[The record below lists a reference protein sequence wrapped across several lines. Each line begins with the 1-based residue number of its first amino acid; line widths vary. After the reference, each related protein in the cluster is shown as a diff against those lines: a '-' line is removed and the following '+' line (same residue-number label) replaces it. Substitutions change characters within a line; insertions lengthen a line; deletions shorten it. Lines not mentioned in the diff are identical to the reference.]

1 MGKIKKKKQKK
12 PMRLSYTEKQKF
24 IKEFHKLADREITQ
38 IRNKTG
44 DEISRISIV
53 ALAIAARDE
62 FDFGKQRILRLER
75 RFLEQFNAMVD
86 GRITL
91 QDIETAMLE
100 EVGID
105 FNKLEEELEALK

>member
-1 MGKIKKKKQKK
+1 MSKAKKRIRPSVVLSAAQRELAKEEIKRLAAKQI
-12 PMRLSYTEKQKF
+12 E
-24 IKEFHKLADREITQ
+24 EV
-38 IRNKTG
+38 RNKTA
-44 DEISRISIV
+44 DEICSVSTA

-91 QDIETAMLE
+91 DDIKETMLE
-100 EVGID
+100 EVDINLD
-105 FNKLEEELEALK
+105 RLEKELEV

>member
-1 MGKIKKKKQKK
+1 MSKAKKRIRPRVVLSAAQRELAKEEIRRLAAKQI
-12 PMRLSYTEKQKF
+12 E
-24 IKEFHKLADREITQ
+24 EA
-38 IRNKTG
+38 RNKTA
-44 DEISRISIV
+44 DEICSVSAV
-53 ALAIAARDE
+53 ALAIAASDE

-86 GRITL
+86 GRITI

-105 FNKLEEELEALK
+105 FNKLEKELEELK

>member
-1 MGKIKKKKQKK
+1 MSKAKKRIRPRVVLSSAQRELAKEEIRRLAAKQI
-12 PMRLSYTEKQKF
+12 E
-24 IKEFHKLADREITQ
+24 EV
-38 IRNKTG
+38 RNKTA
-44 DEISRISIV
+44 DEICSVSTA

-91 QDIETAMLE
+91 DDIKETMLE

-105 FNKLEEELEALK
+105 FNKLEEELEV